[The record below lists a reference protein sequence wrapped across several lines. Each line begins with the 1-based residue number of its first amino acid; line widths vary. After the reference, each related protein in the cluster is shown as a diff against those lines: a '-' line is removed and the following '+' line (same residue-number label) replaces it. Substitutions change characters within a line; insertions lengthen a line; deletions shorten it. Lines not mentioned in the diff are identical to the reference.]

1 MNAKHIIA
9 TLGLVTMSLLAMAS
23 DVTVVIHASQGKT
36 RAEVKAEL
44 KEAIAK
50 GEIVHGDLADFKQLL
65 ATPQQER
72 MVAQA
77 GNKDQRT
84 QDVAQVPA
92 KTAQA
97 GKSL

>member
-9 TLGLVTMSLLAMAS
+9 TLGLVTLSLSAMAS
-23 DVTVVIHASQGKT
+23 DVSVVIYGSQGKT

-77 GNKDQRT
+77 DNKDQRT
-84 QDVAQVPA
+84 QDVAQAPA
-92 KTAQA
+92 Q
-97 GKSL
+97 GR